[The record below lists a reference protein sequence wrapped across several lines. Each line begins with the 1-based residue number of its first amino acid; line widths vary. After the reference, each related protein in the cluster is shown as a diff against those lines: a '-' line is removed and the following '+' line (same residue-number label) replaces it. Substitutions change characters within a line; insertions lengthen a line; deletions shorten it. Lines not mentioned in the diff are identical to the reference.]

1 MNQLNPKNTTPFVL
15 ELCKYYMDFLS
26 SSFKPNE
33 INRAKRFIRLQH
45 EGDRV
50 GVDLSKYEKFN
61 ENIKK
66 LFKETKSLSKII
78 KVAEGDYGVKPNNA
92 IIDLAKKLINKI
104 NEKDIDKI
112 TNTISKTLKE
122 YAVSHKNKIDE
133 AYEEILA
140 IIRIDILD
148 IIVNPISEKIGPL
161 IGDKSNYEDEKI
173 YEMKVGLEEIIVN
186 PLLERIKVIFN
197 DLIVNTGKKVKEEI
211 SEQFNLGEIKVSLLN
226 YFENFNVID
235 LGKELNEVYQY
246 LKRQDKQEL
255 YLYFCEI
262 EIERRRYPIFYIQA
276 DIKENVNNKTFEI
289 TLNNE
294 LFINAKAIQYA
305 FSVLKKDDKIIEN
318 FDEERKIFIS
328 EEENIQLKLNGII
341 NSIIAKLRTDGNI
354 NFDETSKQVSKSINF
369 VISNNC
375 SICVFD
381 KSDESLIN
389 DFEDILEK
397 INNGEESEIAN
408 LFKSII
414 NDFLLSEPQ
423 NIIET
428 IENEWD
434 GKATNEKLTYESPI
448 PLNSEQLKIL
458 QALNNKDCKYIVV
471 EGPPGTGKSHTIS
484 AIAFDYILKGKS
496 ILILSDTKEAL
507 DVVENKINDTLNK
520 VRGNQVIQNPIL
532 RLGKMGNTYN
542 KIFARASIDEIR
554 TFNREQRGYLGEI
567 DEKIRQ
573 INNYAN
579 DRIKIET
586 EDYKHIDKNVINQF
600 IEIKKE
606 IRQVDLS
613 LNIEQLNAVIEN
625 KKFKEGYSV
634 NDFLENLHSIA
645 DDEIII
651 DLFNKCY
658 SDKASSLDNFKI
670 FLNKLLEFDK
680 IKILKDDEFQKLK
693 KIPDFNL
700 TKFNQLTKVL
710 EKYEN
715 DYLGILSFMK
725 SKLYKDLDKDFKR
738 ISNLQT
744 SELKNNYHKFRE
756 ILNIFNRLHKN
767 LKSESSEQTDDFNLI
782 CKIISFAENDKDLE
796 HFYILAKKY
805 CNLVDTLI
813 ADDEN
818 RKKVN
823 INKSLIKTLLENNI
837 AKLDLE
843 KVNNLKNYYRILNN
857 FNKLSKST
865 EKFDYPAISKELQNL
880 HTLRMTNELDQRIIS
895 FYDKNR
901 NTADSLK
908 NIISKKS
915 KFPKAEFSKLKN
927 TFPCIISS
935 VRDFSNYISLD
946 KDLFDLVV
954 IDEASQVSIAQAF
967 PAILRGK
974 KILVLGDKKQFT
986 NVKSHQAAHQL
997 NNTYKNKLKD
1007 VFRKNISRSETSL
1020 ERLQKFDVKTSVLDF
1035 FERLA
1040 NYDIRLK
1047 KHFRG
1052 YPQHIEYC
1060 SKSFY
1065 KSDLQAIRLN
1075 VKSIKNIIKFE
1086 ILNVNE
1092 DADQNINK
1100 AEAEFIIKK
1109 LEEIKKNGIKDT
1121 VGIITPFT
1129 EQQKFIT
1136 KEISK
1141 NLNRAYFYDELKL
1154 KIMTFDTAQG
1164 EERQTVFYSM
1174 VAHKKRDKLSHLF
1187 PKDLNEIDVEEGGN
1201 KYAQR
1206 LNVGLSRV
1214 QECMYF
1220 VLSKPV
1226 DSYEGEIGN
1235 ALRFFYNQVM
1245 SEEKLPL
1252 KKDLDPK
1259 SPMELKVLEWFK
1271 KTNFYM
1277 DNKANVEMK
1286 AQFKIGDYLKQLE
1299 HDYRHPKF
1307 VTDFLIIFKDKNKTK
1322 HAVVEYDGFKDHFEQ
1337 LDDID
1342 NLNFDQYYTEEH
1354 YEREKI
1360 LESYGFTFI
1369 RLNKF
1374 NTADDPVKYFD
1385 NKLKEV
1391 FVKKLNFNTIQ
1402 DRIERDVRIAN
1413 ETNKKFCTRC
1423 QKLKPKAD
1431 FRDKN
1436 LSTGYGVYCN
1446 ECKNSNTVIIPIIKN
1461 TKDKTDAKIKITE
1474 SYKIGSEYE
1483 ITYENVNK
1491 HRTSRKIKILSINAT
1506 HIRAFDYNTK
1516 ENRTFRKDRVLS
1528 VK

>member
-1 MNQLNPKNTTPFVL
+1 MSQLNPKNTTPFVL

-45 EGDRV
+45 EGNKV

-66 LFKETKSLSKII
+66 LFKETKNLSKNIR
-78 KVAEGDYGVKPNNA
+78 VAKGDYGVKPNNLS
-92 IIDLAKKLINKI
+92 IDLAKKLINKI
-104 NEKDIDKI
+104 DEKDIDKI
-112 TNTISKTLKE
+112 TNTIAKILKE
-122 YAVSHKNKIDE
+122 YSVSHKNKVDE
-133 AYEEILA
+133 AYEEVLA
-140 IIRIDILD
+140 ITKQDLLKL
-148 IIVNPISEKIGPL
+148 IIHPITEKMESL
-161 IGDKSNYEDEKI
+161 IGDQSNYELESIYTMEEGLCDKIIYPLAEKI
-173 YEMKVGLEEIIVN
+173 
-186 PLLERIKVIFN
+186 PTIFN
-197 DLIVNTGKKVKEEI
+197 NLLANENKKIKEEI
-211 SEQFNLGEIKVSLLN
+211 SELFNLDDIKSSLIN
-226 YFENFNVID
+226 YFQNLDVKD
-235 LGKELNEVYQY
+235 LYLDLKELDNS
-246 LKRQDKQEL
+246 LRQLEKQEL

-262 EIERRRYPIFYIQA
+262 EIEKRRYPIFYVQMQIA
-276 DIKENVNNKTFEI
+276 EDVTKSSFDL

-294 LFINAKAIQYA
+294 LFINTKAIQYA
-305 FSVLKKDDKIIEN
+305 FSVLKKDDKLIEN
-318 FDEERKIFIS
+318 FDEDRKIFIS
-328 EEENIQLKLNGII
+328 DEENIKTRLNSIL
-341 NSIIAKLRTDGNI
+341 NSIISKLRTDGNI
-354 NFDETSKQVSKSINF
+354 DFEEIQKQVSKSINF
-369 VISNNC
+369 IISNNC

-389 DFEDILEK
+389 DFEDILEM
-397 INNGEESEIAN
+397 INDGNESEIAS

-434 GKATNEKLTYESPI
+434 VKETNEKLTYESPI

-484 AIAFDYILKGKS
+484 AIAFNYILKNKS

-520 VRGNQVIQNPIL
+520 VRGNQVVQNPIL

-542 KIFARASIDEIR
+542 KIFARASIEEIR
-554 TFNREQRGYLGEI
+554 TFNRGQRAYLGEI
-567 DEKIRQ
+567 DEKIKQ
-573 INNYAN
+573 INNYTN

-586 EDYKHIDKNVINQF
+586 EDYKYINRNEINQF
-600 IEIKKE
+600 LEIKKNFKVE
-606 IRQVDLS
+606 DLS
-613 LNIEQLNAVIEN
+613 LNVEQLNAVIDN
-625 KKFKEGYSV
+625 KRFKEIYSL
-634 NDFLENLHSIA
+634 NNFLDDCHLIA
-645 DDEIII
+645 EDEIII

-658 SDKASSLDNFKI
+658 SDKASSLENFKI
-670 FLNKLLEFDK
+670 FLNKLLEFSKYKYLIDDFQK
-680 IKILKDDEFQKLK
+680 IKV
-693 KIPDFNL
+693 IPNVNL
-700 TKFNQLTKVL
+700 VKFNQLSKIIN
-710 EKYEN
+710 KYEN
-715 DYLGILSFMK
+715 EYLGILSFMK
-725 SKLYKDLDKDFKR
+725 SKLYQDLDKDFKR
-738 ISNLQT
+738 ISTLKT
-744 SELKNNYHKFRE
+744 FELKTNYPKITE
-756 ILNIFNRLHKN
+756 IFDVFNRLYED
-767 LKSESSEQTDDFNLI
+767 LKILEKETTENFNII
-782 CKIISFAENDKDLE
+782 CKIISFSENEKDLE
-796 HFYILAKKY
+796 HFYALANKYIYLVEIL
-805 CNLVDTLI
+805 LS
-813 ADDEN
+813 DDEN
-818 RKKVN
+818 REKINIKKN
-823 INKSLIKTLLENNI
+823 IIETLLENNI
-837 AKLDLE
+837 AKLNLE
-843 KVNNLKNYYRILNN
+843 KVNQLKIYFHTLNN
-857 FNKLSKST
+857 FNKLSKNT
-865 EKFDYPAISKELQNL
+865 EKFDYPSISKELQNL
-880 HTLRMTNELDQRIIS
+880 HTLRMTNELDKRIID
-895 FYDKNR
+895 FYDNNR
-901 NTADSLK
+901 NTAESLK
-908 NIISKKS
+908 NIIKKKS
-915 KFPKAEFSKLKN
+915 KFPKTEFSRLKN
-927 TFPCIISS
+927 AFPCIISS
-935 VRDFSNYISLD
+935 VRDFSNYITLD

-997 NNTYKNKLKD
+997 NNIYKNKLKD
-1007 VFRKNISRSETSL
+1007 VFKKNISRNETTL

-1075 VKSIKNIIKFE
+1075 VKSIKDTIKFE
-1086 ILNVNE
+1086 ILNVSE
-1092 DADQNINK
+1092 DSEQNINK

-1109 LEEIKKNGIKDT
+1109 LEEMKKKETKNT
-1121 VGIITPFT
+1121 VGIITPFA
-1129 EQQKFIT
+1129 EQQKYLT

-1141 NLNRAYFYDELKL
+1141 NLNRTYFYDELKL
-1154 KIMTFDTAQG
+1154 KIMTFDTCQG
-1164 EERQTVFYSM
+1164 EERQIVFYSM

-1187 PKDLNEIDVEEGGN
+1187 PKDLTEVDIEEGGN

-1220 VLSKPV
+1220 VLSKSV
-1226 DSYEGEIGN
+1226 DNFDGEIGN

-1245 SEEKLPL
+1245 LDEKLPS

-1259 SPMELKVLEWFK
+1259 SPMEIKVLEWFK

-1277 DNKANVEMK
+1277 ENKTNVEMK
-1286 AQFKIGDYLKQLE
+1286 AQFKMGSYLKQLE
-1299 HDYRHPKF
+1299 HDYNHPKF
-1307 VTDFLIIFKDKNKTK
+1307 VADFLIIFKDKDKTK

-1337 LDDID
+1337 LDDVND
-1342 NLNFDQYYTEEH
+1342 LNFDQYYTEEH

-1385 NKLKEV
+1385 KKLKEV
-1391 FVKKLNFNTIQ
+1391 FIKKLNFNTIQ
-1402 DRIERDVRIAN
+1402 DRIEKDVKNFN
-1413 ETNKKFCTRC
+1413 EANKKFCNRC

-1436 LSTGYGVYCN
+1436 LSTGYGVHCN
-1446 ECKNSNTVIIPIIKN
+1446 QCKNSNVMNDPIIHVAKE
-1461 TKDKTDAKIKITE
+1461 KLELKSKIKDA
-1474 SYKIGSEYE
+1474 YKIGSEYE

-1491 HRTSRKIKILSINAT
+1491 HRTSRKIKILSVDGT
-1506 HIRAFDYNTK
+1506 YIRAFDYSTK

-1528 VK
+1528 VR